1 MAHAACDRPSRRGA
15 GPARRGRLP
24 AAGFGGRPR
33 PLLDSSA
40 GGPVRAL
47 GVGASNPPVSLHP
60 LSGKFNAQ
68 TTTAVQR
75 AGYCLAVT
83 EQLSILHTQA
93 DRYEWARVPG
103 GEPMTIFVASLG
115 VSMPTVTIR
124 RTAVEPARLD
134 VQH

>member
-24 AAGFGGRPR
+24 AAGFCGRPR

-47 GVGASNPPVSLHP
+47 DVGASNPPVSLHP
-60 LSGKFNAQ
+60 VPIRE
-68 TTTAVQR
+68 VQR
-75 AGYCLAVT
+75 PDHHTRATRGFCSAMI
-83 EQLSILHTQA
+83 EQLSIVHTQA
-93 DRYEWARVPG
+93 DRYEWARVRVRG

-124 RTAVEPARLD
+124 RTAVEPARL
-134 VQH
+134 